1 MIDHSEQR
9 LVQHTPRNLYD
20 LVVDVAAYPEFLP
33 WCLAARVRE
42 KSDTHMVADLLIG
55 FRLYRR
61 RFTSQ
66 VTCDPKKLAIDVV
79 YTEGPLRHLSNSWRF
94 LPSAND
100 SVNDSNACV
109 IDFHVA
115 FLFQSP
121 VFQSMMERMFSH
133 AVMRMVTAFEARA
146 DALYAPKQPHPANAE
161 TSMRKAW

>member
-1 MIDHSEQR
+1 
-9 LVQHTPRNLYD
+9 
-20 LVVDVAAYPEFLP
+20 
-33 WCLAARVRE
+33 
-42 KSDTHMVADLLIG
+42 DLLIG

-61 RFTSQ
+61 RFTSH
-66 VTCDPKKLAIDVV
+66 VTCDAKKLTIDVV

-94 LPSAND
+94 LPSTSDGTDNG
-100 SVNDSNACV
+100 NACV

-146 DALYAPKQPHPANAE
+146 DALYAPNRSHPANAE